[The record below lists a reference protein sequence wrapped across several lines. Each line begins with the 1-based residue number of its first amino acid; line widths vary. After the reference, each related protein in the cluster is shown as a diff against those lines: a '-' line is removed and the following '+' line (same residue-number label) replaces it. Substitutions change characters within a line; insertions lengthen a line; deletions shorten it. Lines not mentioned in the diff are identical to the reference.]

1 MFSLSFFYILNMS
14 RVLCFLITIAP
25 NTAYGKKG
33 GGYTHIRCHPQQINV
48 ADNVVPNTAL
58 FYYNVVSSNQGS
70 IFILII
76 VSLHVIVKDSVIS
89 LGDRFLADI
98 HWSLGVSEPRAC

>member
-1 MFSLSFFYILNMS
+1 MYAYDIIGFI
-14 RVLCFLITIAP
+14 
-25 NTAYGKKG
+25 AYGLTPYPEYCVRKKG
-33 GGYTHIRCHPQQINV
+33 GGTPTLIRCHPQQINV

-58 FYYNVVSSNQGS
+58 FDYNVVSSNQGS